1 MDAYVQL
8 TGNVGGAVEFRTGR
22 LTAVPIASFR
32 LAHTPRIRRNGEW
45 ADGPTTWISVTC
57 FRALAENVAKSLHR
71 GQPVLVAGRLRT
83 NVWSKDGV
91 TYERLMLEAM
101 TVGHDLSRGT
111 ASFTRTVTESPA
123 DDRSDSVGELLQQVA
138 AQSTDA
144 SPEADDLESYGSG
157 GESGESSDS
166 GIGHSGA
173 GDAAAADRPGMDPW
187 ARIDEDGVVAGV
199 G

>member
-22 LTAVPIASFR
+22 LNAVPIASFR
-32 LAHTPRIRRNGEW
+32 LAHTPRIRRSGEW
-45 ADGPTTWISVTC
+45 VDGPTTWISVTC
-57 FRALAENVAKSLHR
+57 FRALAENVARSLHR

-83 NVWSKDGV
+83 NVWEKDGM

-111 ASFTRTVTESPA
+111 ASFTKTVTENQA
-123 DDRSDSVGELLQQVA
+123 DERADSLGEILQQVES
-138 AQSTDA
+138 QSADSGA
-144 SPEADDLESYGSG
+144 EADDAESYGESG
-157 GESGESSDS
+157 AGERGIGGEPGAGESGGSD
-166 GIGHSGA
+166 
-173 GDAAAADRPGMDPW
+173 RVGMDPW
-187 ARIDEDGVVAGV
+187 ARVDEDGVVAGV

>member
-57 FRALAENVAKSLHR
+57 FRALAENVARSLNR
-71 GQPVLVAGRLRT
+71 GDPVLVAGRLRT
-83 NVWSKDGV
+83 NVWEKDGV

-111 ASFTRTVTESPA
+111 ASFTRTLTESPS
-123 DDRSDSVGELLQQVA
+123 DDRSDTVGELLHQVA
-138 AQSTDA
+138 AQSGDSDA
-144 SPEADDLESYGSG
+144 AAEDPEAYGPAG
-157 GESGESSDS
+157 PGESGDIDRA
-166 GIGHSGA
+166 GADPWTQLGGARTDGA
-173 GDAAAADRPGMDPW
+173 GV
-187 ARIDEDGVVAGV
+187 DGERVVAGV

>member
-8 TGNVGGAVEFRTGR
+8 TGNVGGAVELRTGR
-22 LTAVPIASFR
+22 LNAVPIASFR

-57 FRALAENVAKSLHR
+57 FRALAENVAKSLDR

-83 NVWSKDGV
+83 NVWEKDGV
-91 TYERLMLEAM
+91 TYEQLMLEAM

-111 ASFTRTVTESPA
+111 ASFTRTVSDNAAAERA
-123 DDRSDSVGELLQQVA
+123 DTVGELLHQVA
-138 AQSTDA
+138 TQS
-144 SPEADDLESYGSG
+144 SESEDGDR
-157 GESGESSDS
+157 SDV
-166 GIGHSGA
+166 
-173 GDAAAADRPGMDPW
+173 DPW
-187 ARIDEDGVVAGV
+187 VQIDGAHGDGARIDADGVVAGV

>member
-22 LTAVPIASFR
+22 LNAVPIASFR

-45 ADGPTTWISVTC
+45 VDGPTTWISVTC
-57 FRALAENVAKSLHR
+57 FRALAENVAASLHR

-83 NVWSKDGV
+83 NVWEKDGV

-111 ASFTRTVTESPA
+111 ASFTKTATESPTDERA
-123 DDRSDSVGELLQQVA
+123 DSLGEMLHHIENQHRDSGMEDEDPESPGA
-138 AQSTDA
+138 GCADGSSTD
-144 SPEADDLESYGSG
+144 ETG
-157 GESGESSDS
+157 GGDS
-166 GIGHSGA
+166 ATGNRVGA
-173 GDAAAADRPGMDPW
+173 DPW
-187 ARIDEDGVVAGV
+187 ARIEEDGVVAGV

>member
-22 LTAVPIASFR
+22 QNAVPIASFR

-45 ADGPTTWISVTC
+45 VDGPTTWITVTC

-83 NVWSKDGV
+83 NVWSKEGV

-101 TVGHDLSRGT
+101 TVGHDLTRGT
-111 ASFTRTVTESPA
+111 ASFTRTVSDNQSEERADTVGEMIHQVETQPAGSGAEAEDFESFGSA
-123 DDRSDSVGELLQQVA
+123 GAGSTDDRPAGAPD
-138 AQSTDA
+138 
-144 SPEADDLESYGSG
+144 
-157 GESGESSDS
+157 
-166 GIGHSGA
+166 A
-173 GDAAAADRPGMDPW
+173 GDAVDGERAGLDPW
-187 ARIDEDGVVAGV
+187 ARIDEDGVVVGV